1 MAQAILLKDVADLGE
16 AGDAVDVSPGYL
28 RNYLQPRKL
37 ALPATQRSL
46 EEAQR
51 RREAAERAAQEAA
64 DRAEQTAAL
73 LAKTVLTI
81 QHRAGEDGKLY
92 GSVTSAEI
100 ADAIADARGLQGRAQ
115 EDPPRRADPRDR
127 HLHGRGRAR
136 RGRDRLREDDRRRGQ
151 VAPSVRGAVRA
162 SRILRRSAVP
172 STRTA
177 P

>member
-100 ADAIADARGLQGRAQ
+100 ADAIADARGLKIERKKI
-115 EDPPRRADPRDR
+115 
-127 HLHGRGRAR
+127 
-136 RGRDRLREDDRRRGQ
+136 RLDEPIREIGTYMVEVELAGGATAAVKTI
-151 VAPSVRGAVRA
+151 VAEAK
-162 SRILRRSAVP
+162 
-172 STRTA
+172 
-177 P
+177 